1 MGWKTQRNE
10 RKGWKIGLGWVTIL
24 QFYAMLPI
32 HVSLL
37 GATLK
42 RHIQTTCAPSMA
54 FFQQRRWNP

>member
-10 RKGWKIGLGWVTIL
+10 MKGWKIGLGWVTIL

-32 HVSLL
+32 HLSLF

-54 FFQQRRWNP
+54 FFQ